1 MATLC
6 EIWGSD
12 SKSESQ
18 QPELPPT
25 GGRFSKMLEQGLR
38 EAIAYKQTLAWV
50 YSGRDYTYRL
60 VYAYRW
66 SERGTIRTK
75 TLCKSSVPENADA
88 IHAAIMALPCKPKI
102 VGNPRSAWR
111 DYDLNR

>member
-1 MATLC
+1 
-6 EIWGSD
+6 
-12 SKSESQ
+12 
-18 QPELPPT
+18 
-25 GGRFSKMLEQGLR
+25 MLEQGLR
-38 EAIAYKQTLAWV
+38 EAIAYKQTLTWV

-60 VYAYRW
+60 VYAYLW

-88 IHAAIMALPCKPKI
+88 VHAAIMALPRKPKI
-102 VGNPRSAWR
+102 VGDPRSAWR